1 MTTLEEKNEKLIS
14 IKKMSLVVGF
24 MVEKLGLDTRSQI
37 GRELFFNSL
46 RQIAG
51 KSFVEVPQETLET
64 YSEEEYLDYQIA
76 LWNFRLNEYI
86 VKSIIRMEGA
96 QVKT

>member
-1 MTTLEEKNEKLIS
+1 MTTLEEKNEKLVS
-14 IKKMSLVVGF
+14 IKKMSLIVGF
-24 MVEKLGLDTRSQI
+24 MVEKQGLDTRSQI

-96 QVKT
+96 QVKI